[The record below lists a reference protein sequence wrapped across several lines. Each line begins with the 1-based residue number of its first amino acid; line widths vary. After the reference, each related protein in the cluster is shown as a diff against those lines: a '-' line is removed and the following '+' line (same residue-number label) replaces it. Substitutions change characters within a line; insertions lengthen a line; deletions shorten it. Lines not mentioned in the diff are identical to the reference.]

1 MTEIEYIRAT
11 NSVKVS
17 LALHA
22 ISDVHAGDDYGI
34 SEEERLDITT
44 RLSQAQEKLLAA
56 IKVTEGG

>member
-22 ISDVHAGDDYGI
+22 INDVHAGGDYGI
-34 SEEERLDITT
+34 SEEERLEITS
-44 RLSQAQEKLLAA
+44 RLSQAQEKLLAV
-56 IKVTEGG
+56 IKVTG